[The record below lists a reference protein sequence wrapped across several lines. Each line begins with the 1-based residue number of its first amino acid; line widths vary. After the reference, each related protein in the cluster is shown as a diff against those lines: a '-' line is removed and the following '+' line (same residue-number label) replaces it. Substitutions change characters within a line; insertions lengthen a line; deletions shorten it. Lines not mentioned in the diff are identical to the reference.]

1 MRTKSLQLTGRTLAL
16 GAFAAAMAIAGTA
29 SADTC
34 PAFAKT
40 VVIVGSSAVSSFMTP
55 LGNALAN
62 HVDENS
68 DPDPINVLYQ
78 SPGSCTGATFVVSPA
93 SPGTTTGDVT
103 YYTGSASATCT
114 LAGATK
120 VDIGISDV
128 FAASCGFDSLPSKVK
143 EFRGPVQSMAFAV
156 SSASQT
162 RTMSAEAAYLALGV
176 GDTTSGFPFPDLNKI
191 WVRDQASGTQQMIA
205 HAINVPANAFIS
217 AHSTNAAGIITGL
230 QASSSLDPA
239 DTDATFG
246 ILGMDAIR
254 GNTANDVV
262 PLAYQHYGQECG
274 FWPSTTQATAPFDM
288 QNTRDGHYFIQG
300 PIHMFTKVN
309 NAGDPSNENAKILI
323 DYLTGAADPDFDL
336 IALEAAKSIVPDCAM
351 HVMRDEEAG
360 PFMSYQPPRSC
371 DCKWLDAVGATPLP
385 EECTTCDTDDDC
397 DTAGRPKC
405 NYGFC
410 EVQ

>member
-239 DTDATFG
+239 DTD
-246 ILGMDAIR
+246 
-254 GNTANDVV
+254 
-262 PLAYQHYGQECG
+262 
-274 FWPSTTQATAPFDM
+274 
-288 QNTRDGHYFIQG
+288 
-300 PIHMFTKVN
+300 
-309 NAGDPSNENAKILI
+309 
-323 DYLTGAADPDFDL
+323 
-336 IALEAAKSIVPDCAM
+336 
-351 HVMRDEEAG
+351 
-360 PFMSYQPPRSC
+360 
-371 DCKWLDAVGATPLP
+371 
-385 EECTTCDTDDDC
+385 
-397 DTAGRPKC
+397 
-405 NYGFC
+405 
-410 EVQ
+410 